1 MGMRIHST
9 RIRMPSWARSSRRNL
24 RRGDSGFFRLGLS
37 CRLSLKASSVSQTS
51 PAFEGPTWGPGC
63 AGLILFLSGLRP
75 NIPPVN

>member
-1 MGMRIHST
+1 MGKRIHST

-24 RRGDSGFFRLGLS
+24 RRGDSGSFRLGLS
-37 CRLSLKASSVSQTS
+37 CRLSLKASSVKKRVRLLRGQH
-51 PAFEGPTWGPGC
+51 GPGC